1 MMRDF
6 MTIYHSGIAHDDN
19 PPGRGSGRFA
29 WGSGENPGQH
39 RFDFISEV
47 DSLKK
52 KGLTETQ
59 IAETLLGEGKKS
71 TDLRVELSI
80 AKSEKK
86 KDDIARGLKV
96 LDDCNGNMS
105 EAARRLGYKNESS
118 LRSLLN
124 PQLSERRDRYQRTA
138 DVLKEIVDKKDMLD
152 ISKGAELYLG
162 VPRTTLDVAVGLL
175 EKEGYLKSWA
185 KIPQLTTKHE
195 TTLIVLAKPGITHGD
210 IQRNK
215 FDIKAIQEHSPDEGK
230 TFWTPEFPES
240 ISSKRVM
247 VRYAEDGG
255 KEKDGVIELRRG
267 VEDISLG
274 NSQYAQVRIAV
285 DGTNY
290 MKGMAIYS
298 DGSDMPDGVDIIYNT
313 NKKRGTP
320 MIDPNA
326 KYVYDKVT
334 EDYAWRGNE
343 VLKRMKINNETMEV
357 DRDNPFGALI
367 KGPKDRDGIISAAGQ
382 RHYIDK
388 DGKDRLSPI
397 NKLQD
402 EGDWDTWSR
411 NLSSQFLSKQP
422 MKLINQQ
429 LDLSIN
435 GKKVELD
442 EIRSLTNPVIKKRM
456 LEDFANQCDANAS
469 DLSAKGF
476 KNQAYQVILPIPEMS
491 PKECYAP
498 NFKDGDT
505 VALIRYPHGGI
516 FEIPILTVNN
526 RHEKAKSIMQNAS
539 DAIGINSQVAEQLS
553 GADFD
558 GDFVIVA
565 PVKSNRLGISS
576 RKPLDDLKDFDPK
589 SLYKLPDDAPW
600 IKSQT
605 KQTEMGK
612 VSNLIT
618 DMTIGGASFNEISR
632 AVKHSMVVI
641 DAEKHHLDYK
651 QSYKD
656 NNIER
661 LKKDYQGYNEETKR
675 VRGASTILSLAGST
689 ERVPERKEVTDI
701 YKMTPEEVDRWNK
714 GYKIYHLTGKRNKV
728 LISDPSKMTE
738 EELKLHK
745 AGKKVY
751 REGNIRTEE
760 VNRMDLVDDAFDF
773 VRDKSNVKE
782 IAYAN
787 YANNLKQL
795 ARDARIESRSIKP
808 YHVDTEARK
817 TYSEEVES
825 LNRKLRIAQLNNPR
839 EREALRI
846 ANAEVSIKFR
856 SNPGMDYQHKQ
867 REQALALN
875 RARALVG
882 AKKEKIIITDREWE
896 AIQSNAIS
904 TNKLSEILINTDQEE
919 FKKRAMPKKSSSLS
933 SAQILLAKSMYSS
946 GMYTQ
951 KEIADKLGV
960 SASLISTAIRN

>member
-1 MMRDF
+1 MMKDL
-6 MTIYHSGIAHDDN
+6 IYHSGIAHDEN

-39 RFDFISEV
+39 QFDFISEV

-86 KDDIARGLKV
+86 KNDIARGLKV

-105 EAARRLGYKNESS
+105 EAARRLEYKSESS

-124 PQLSERRDRYQRTA
+124 PQLMERRDRYQNTA
-138 DVLKEIVDKKDMLD
+138 DMLRKVVDEKGMLD
-152 ISKGAELYLG
+152 ISKGVELSLG
-162 VPRTTLDVAVGLL
+162 VPRTTVDVAVGLL

-195 TTLIVLAKPGITHGD
+195 TTLIVLTKPGITHAD
-210 IQRNK
+210 VQRNK
-215 FDIKAIQEHSPDEGK
+215 FDIKSIQEYSPDEGK
-230 TFWTPEFPES
+230 TWWTPEFPES
-240 ISSKRVM
+240 LSSKRIM
-247 VRYAEDGG
+247 IRYAEEGG
-255 KEKDGVIELRRG
+255 KDKDGVIELRRG

-274 NSQYAQVRIAV
+274 GSQYAQVRIAV
-285 DGTNY
+285 DGTHY

-298 DGSDMPDGVDIIYNT
+298 DGSDMPNGVDVIYNT
-313 NKKRGTP
+313 NKSKGTP
-320 MIDPNA
+320 MIGDPNH
-326 KYVYDKVT
+326 
-334 EDYAWRGNE
+334 E
-343 VLKRMKINNETMEV
+343 VLKRMKINPNTGEV

-367 KGPKDRDGIISAAGQ
+367 KVPKDRDGIIAAAGQ

-388 DGKDRLSPI
+388 DGKEKLSPI

-429 LDLSIN
+429 LDLSIASKN
-435 GKKVELD
+435 VEFD

-456 LEDFANQCDANAS
+456 LEDFANQCDSNAS

-476 KNQAYQVILPIPEMS
+476 KNQAYQVILPIPDIN
-491 PKECYAP
+491 PKEVYAP
-498 NFKDGDT
+498 NYQDGDI
-505 VALIRYPHGGI
+505 VALIRYPHGGT

-526 RHEKAKSIMQNAS
+526 RHKNAKNIMQNAT
-539 DAIGINSQVAEQLS
+539 DAIGINSEVADQLS

-565 PVKSNRLGISS
+565 PVKSNRLGITSH
-576 RKPLDDLKDFDPK
+576 KPLDDLKDFDPK

-600 IKSQT
+600 MKNKT
-605 KQTEMGK
+605 KQIEMGK

-618 DMTIGGASFNEISR
+618 DMTVGGANFREIAR

-656 NNIER
+656 NNIEQ

-675 VRGASTILSLAGST
+675 VRGASTILSLAGSK
-689 ERVPERKEVTDI
+689 ERILERKEITDT
-701 YKMTPEEVDRWNK
+701 YKMTPEELDRWNK
-714 GYKIYHLTGKRNKV
+714 GYKVYHLTGKTNKV
-728 LISDPSKMTE
+728 LISDPNKMTT
-738 EELKLHK
+738 EELSLYNS
-745 AGKKVY
+745 GKKVY
-751 REGNIRTEE
+751 REGKPRTEE
-760 VNRMDLVDDAFDF
+760 VYWMDIVDDAFDL
-773 VRDKSNVKE
+773 VRDKNNPKE
-782 IAYAN
+782 IAYAQ
-787 YANNLKQL
+787 YANNLKKL
-795 ARDARIESRSIKP
+795 AREARMEARNIKP
-808 YHVDTEARK
+808 YHVDAEAKK
-817 TYSEEVES
+817 TYAAEVES
-825 LNRKLRIAQLNNPR
+825 LNSKLRIAQLNNPR
-839 EREALRI
+839 EREAQRI

-856 SNPGMDYQHKQ
+856 SNPDMDYQHKQ
-867 REQALALN
+867 REEAMALT
-875 RARALVG
+875 RARAIVG
-882 AKKEKIIITDREWE
+882 AKKEKIVITDREWE
-896 AIQSNAIS
+896 AIQANAIS
-904 TNKLSEILINTDQEE
+904 TNKLSEILINTDQDA

-933 SAQILLAKSMYSS
+933 SAQVSLIKTMYSS

-951 KEIADKLGV
+951 KEIADQLGV
-960 SASLISTAIRN
+960 SASMISNAIRNL